1 MTFLFIF
8 VVFFILLLIPFIPAV
23 VELIRPRDAL
33 PLFIRMDYSKEPRY
47 FGRSFKGI
55 LKNSV
60 SADTSPGIREVK
72 LSRNEKVEIASS
84 RRIGIGENVD
94 HILYIIGDLV
104 SEDKARLNKEVYVTG
119 DASIGSMNT
128 LRAIACEGRLY
139 LSSNVSIAR
148 WADAEGRV
156 EAGDSCDL
164 GINISSG
171 NELRIGRGCKFK
183 RLYGTPII
191 TYSFEG
197 LCPSNSLKKDIFE
210 NIFLGVLKGLRPFM
224 DSGNIDRQ
232 STIRAVSDDAWIVD
246 KDCMTVPPLTRVEGN
261 LIVKKDLKVRN
272 GCDIVGS
279 IKTYGDLTLESD
291 VRISENVFS
300 EGDIEIGEYSTI
312 AGDIFSQGGITIKGK
327 ARIGSPGE
335 IKSVIGKRRISLGPD
350 VIIYGYVMTEGSG
363 IVQ

>member
-8 VVFFILLLIPFIPAV
+8 LVFFILLLIPFIPAV

-72 LSRNEKVEIASS
+72 LSRNEKVEIARS

-128 LRAIACEGRLY
+128 LRAIACEGGLY
-139 LSSNVSIAR
+139 LSSNVSIDR

-171 NELRIGRGCKFK
+171 NELRIGKGCKFK

-191 TYSFEG
+191 TYSLEG
-197 LCPSNSLKKDIFE
+197 LCPSNSLKEDIFE
-210 NIFLGVLKGLRPFM
+210 DLKGLRPSM

-261 LIVKKDLKVRN
+261 LIVKKDLTVRN
-272 GCDIVGS
+272 GCAIVGS
-279 IKTYGDLTLESD
+279 IKTYGDLTLESG
-291 VRISENVFS
+291 VRISGNVFS

-335 IKSVIGKRRISLGPD
+335 IKSVIGKMSIRLGPD